1 MCALFSLNSTTTT
14 TNEFEPNTAGKSKG
28 RVLRFEFA
36 GMLIEQVTAFANVHQ
51 YDDRK
56 TYKEAWTAWLAHD
69 EIAALMKTEVERLN
83 ALGYKGDVADKLF
96 KSGRYY
102 FRGKGNKGNKGN
114 KCSDEERYA
123 PQEKERC
130 VGERKYVLMNRRLLD
145 DMDGHIESGLR
156 SAEYTPAGG
165 FADFCN
171 ANAQSELYRSEVA
184 RLSEL
189 MPTGDAVHDKLKKT
203 YKNRYFMLTKAA
215 IAIAAATKAAAT
227 KAAATKA
234 AV

>member
-1 MCALFSLNSTTTT
+1 MCALNSTTTT
-14 TNEFEPNTAGKSKG
+14 TNEFETRHDYDNNHYDNNVDVDVRKS

-36 GMLIEQVTAFANVHQ
+36 GALIEQVTAFANMHR

-56 TYKEAWTAWLAHD
+56 MYKEAWTAWLAHD
-69 EIAALMKTEVERLN
+69 EIAAIMKTEVERLN

-102 FRGKGNKGNKGN
+102 FRGKTNKGKGNKG
-114 KCSDEERYA
+114 SDEEVCPCA
-123 PQEKERC
+123 KACAKESLC
-130 VGERKYVLMNRRLLD
+130 KKYVLLNRQLLD
-145 DMDGHIESGLR
+145 EMDGHIECGLR

-171 ANAQSELYRSEVA
+171 TNAQSELYHSEVA

-215 IAIAAATKAAAT
+215 AASIAA
-227 KAAATKA
+227 
-234 AV
+234 V